1 MLNPSDPPGKT
12 ITAFGINH
20 HTADAALREKFAF
33 TPEETLTALAN
44 CCEATGASEIALLS
58 TCNRS
63 EIYAVGGDRA
73 RLVQWLAAHKTTAPD
88 VLENLTFH
96 YRDRDAIRHIY
107 RVASGLDSLILGEPQ
122 ILGQL
127 KQAYHLGKKAGTV
140 GGILERLFQQ
150 SFSVAKQIRHS
161 TAIGANNVSVAAA
174 GVKLTH
180 RFFDDHNRRTA

>member
-1 MLNPSDPPGKT
+1 MLNPTDPPGKT

-88 VLENLTFH
+88 ALENLTFH

-107 RVASGLDSLILGEPQ
+107 RVAQTL
-122 ILGQL
+122 
-127 KQAYHLGKKAGTV
+127 
-140 GGILERLFQQ
+140 
-150 SFSVAKQIRHS
+150 
-161 TAIGANNVSVAAA
+161 IGAERVQLNPPPSMAAEDFA
-174 GVKLTH
+174 IMLQERPGAYIWLGNGKPHPAAVLH
-180 RFFDDHNRRTA
+180 SPNYDFNDDILATGASLWIALAQAQT